1 MVSMFSEEQKLIA
14 VKLSRGAK
22 SADELAKELEM
33 PYDKLV
39 LELKKMIKLNL
50 IESKDNP
57 PKYFLSKEIQE
68 NLNKRKEI
76 SEDDSFKL
84 KLKILIEAISME
96 EELLKKQLE
105 SIADSMKKEKDF
117 TVYDS
122 FIEEAV
128 EDKELN
134 RYSSF
139 LEATLSVKDFK
150 ALVRLMY
157 FYGPS
162 SVEVIKPAKLEINLS
177 DLQDGLVDMAQM
189 IHAYN
194 TQILDMM
201 NRKELRDFHN
211 KIYEK

>member
-1 MVSMFSEEQKLIA
+1 MAAMFSEEQKLIA

-22 SADELAKELEM
+22 TADELVKEIEM

-39 LELKKMIKLNL
+39 LELKKMIKLKL

-57 PKYFLSKEIQE
+57 PKYVLSKEIQE
-68 NLNKRKEI
+68 NLNKRKEV
-76 SEDDSFKL
+76 SEHDSFKL
-84 KLKILIEAISME
+84 KLRILIEAISME
-96 EELLKKQLE
+96 EELLKKQLQ
-105 SIADSMKKEKDF
+105 SIEDSMKKEKSF
-117 TVYDS
+117 NVYDS

-128 EDKELN
+128 EDKETN

-162 SVEVIKPAKLEINLS
+162 SVEIIKPAKLEIDLA
-177 DLQDGLVDMAQM
+177 DLQDGLIDMAQM
-189 IHAYN
+189 ILAYN
-194 TQILDMM
+194 SQILEMM